1 MGLDG
6 PGDHIGGRH
15 MRGTFILPA
24 AALLVAGCSGETV
37 EEAAPE
43 PKTVKIATAQ
53 MSSSALSNT
62 YPASVRSVRSTD
74 LAFQVSGRV
83 VVWRALEG
91 TRFRK
96 GDVIARLDDRSFRNA
111 VTQAEAE
118 FRNAQSEFER
128 AERLIEGNAI
138 SQSVLESRLAE
149 REVAAAALDSAQKD
163 LSDTILRA
171 PFSGTVGKTYIEEF
185 QTVQAQS
192 SVLTLQSQQVEAV
205 VDVPG
210 SFVVN
215 VPKLRSID
223 AVVELDAAP
232 GQEMTATFRE
242 AAGEA
247 DSSTQTFE
255 AKFAFTPPAGLLVL
269 NGMTARLKTN
279 AEFLSGTGQAGNG
292 VAIPLSA
299 VLQTEERSFV
309 WVITPVEKTVS
320 RREITLASSVG
331 KQVVV
336 ASGLEA
342 GERIVAS
349 GGAYLVEGDR
359 VREWKR

>member
-1 MGLDG
+1 
-6 PGDHIGGRH
+6 
-15 MRGTFILPA
+15 MRGTFILQA
-24 AALLVAGCSGETV
+24 AMMLFVVGCSGDVV
-37 EEAAPE
+37 EEAEPE
-43 PKTVKIATAQ
+43 PKTVKIATAEE
-53 MSSSALSNT
+53 SSSALRNT

-91 TRFRK
+91 TRFRR
-96 GDVIARLDDRSFRNA
+96 GEVIAQLDDRSYRNA

-128 AERLIEGNAI
+128 AERLIEGDAI

-163 LSDTILRA
+163 LSDTVLRA
-171 PFSGTVGKTYIEEF
+171 PFSGTVGRTYIEEF

-192 SVLTLQSQQVEAV
+192 PVLTLQSQQVEAV

-210 SFVVN
+210 NFVVN
-215 VPKLRSID
+215 VPRLRSVEAI
-223 AVVELDAAP
+223 VELDAAP
-232 GQEMTATFRE
+232 GREMPATFRE

-255 AKFAFTPPAGLLVL
+255 AKFTFTPPPGLLIL

-279 AEFLSGTGQAGNG
+279 TEFSDGTDQVPNG
-292 VAIPLSA
+292 VTIPLSA
-299 VLQTEERSFV
+299 VLREDEQPFV
-309 WVITPVEKTVS
+309 WVVKPVEKTVS
-320 RREITLASSVG
+320 RRSISLASSVG
-331 KQVVV
+331 ERVVV
-336 ASGLEA
+336 ESGLEV
-342 GERIVAS
+342 GERIVAG

-359 VREWKR
+359 VREWQP

>member
-1 MGLDG
+1 
-6 PGDHIGGRH
+6 
-15 MRGTFILPA
+15 MRGSFLLPA
-24 AALLVAGCSGETV
+24 VAAWLIAGCSGEAV
-37 EEAAPE
+37 LEAGPE

-53 MSSSALSNT
+53 KSSSALQNT

-111 VTQAEAE
+111 VTQAQAE

-149 REVAAAALDSAQKD
+149 REVAAAALDSAEKD
-163 LSDTILRA
+163 LSDTVLRA
-171 PFSGTVGKTYIEEF
+171 PFTGTVGTTYIEEF

-192 SVLTLQSQQVEAV
+192 PILSLQSQQVEAV
-205 VDVPG
+205 VNVPG

-215 VPKLRSID
+215 VPKVRSIE

-232 GQEMTATFRE
+232 GQEMPARFRE
-242 AAGEA
+242 ASGEA

-255 AKFAFTPPAGLLVL
+255 AKFAFTPPPGLLVL
-269 NGMTARLKTN
+269 NGMTARLKAN
-279 AEFLSGTGQAGNG
+279 AEFAGGMAQVPTG

-299 VLQTEERSFV
+299 VLHSEEKSFV
-309 WVITPVEKTVS
+309 WVIKPVEKTVT

-336 ASGLEA
+336 KSGLKA

-349 GGAYLVEGDR
+349 GGAYLNEGDP
-359 VREWKR
+359 VREWQR

>member
-1 MGLDG
+1 
-6 PGDHIGGRH
+6 
-15 MRGTFILPA
+15 MRGSVILPTLA
-24 AALLVAGCSGETV
+24 AMALAGCSGESVV
-37 EEAAPE
+37 EEAVE

-53 MSSSALSNT
+53 KSSSALQNT

-111 VTQAEAE
+111 VTQAQAE

-128 AERLIEGNAI
+128 AQRLIEGKAI

-149 REVAAAALDSAQKD
+149 REVAAAALDNAKKD
-163 LSDTILRA
+163 LSDTVMRA
-171 PFSGTVGKTYIEEF
+171 PFTGTVGRTLIEEF

-192 SVLTLQSQQVEAV
+192 PVLTLQSQQVEAV

-215 VPKLRSID
+215 APRLRSIE

-232 GQEMTATFRE
+232 GQEMPARFRE

-255 AKFAFTPPAGLLVL
+255 AKFEFTPPPGLLVL
-269 NGMTARLKTN
+269 NGMTARLKTSV
-279 AEFLSGTGQAGNG
+279 EFADGIAQVPTG

-299 VLQTEERSFV
+299 VLQSEEKAFV
-309 WVITPVEKTVS
+309 WVIKPVEKTVS
-320 RREITLASSVG
+320 RRKVTLASSVG

-336 ASGLEA
+336 KSGLKA

-349 GGAYLVEGDR
+349 GGAYLNEGDV
-359 VREWKR
+359 VREWQR